1 MNFKEEYQ
9 RRQEEI
15 ETIIQTYLPRKQGN
29 QAFIV
34 EVMEYSLLAGGK
46 RIRPMMMRET
56 YRLFGGNGTL
66 VEPFMAA
73 MEMIHTYSLVHDDL
87 PAMDNDEYRRGKKST
102 HAEYGEAIAIL
113 AGDGLLNYAF
123 ETACTSFENKIKIEE
138 VAKSLMILS
147 KKAGIY
153 GMIGGQAADIKGEM
167 LSEEEITKEYL
178 LYIHEFKTAALIQA
192 SLMIGATLAGAKENE
207 VNEMEQV
214 GYYLGVAFQI
224 QDDILDITSTFDILG
239 KPINSDEKNGKITYV
254 TMNGL
259 EKSKK
264 DVISMTENA
273 LDIMK
278 HFKVQNEFLNELIVA
293 LITRE
298 K

>member
-1 MNFKEEYQ
+1 
-9 RRQEEI
+9 
-15 ETIIQTYLPRKQGN
+15 
-29 QAFIV
+29 
-34 EVMEYSLLAGGK
+34 
-46 RIRPMMMRET
+46 
-56 YRLFGGNGTL
+56 
-66 VEPFMAA
+66 
-73 MEMIHTYSLVHDDL
+73 
-87 PAMDNDEYRRGKKST
+87 
-102 HAEYGEAIAIL
+102 
-113 AGDGLLNYAF
+113 
-123 ETACTSFENKIKIEE
+123 
-138 VAKSLMILS
+138 
-147 KKAGIY
+147 
-153 GMIGGQAADIKGEM
+153 M